1 MREQQ
6 RLDYLQAMG
15 ITQWMPRQPLPNAP
29 QPRWLPADAH
39 PPAPKPHQVGGGGG
53 HMPHP
58 LAAELLHELS
68 GGARSAPV
76 TATVTKAESVVT
88 PTETDSTDS
97 QSVAQAVAE
106 SLAPSAQAETAVA
119 DLTPPRFELHF
130 VRISPNSVWVVDRAD
145 QVERVQAFAWRVLN
159 ALQGNSGFM
168 PATISFRWPF
178 IESATDDQ
186 SRPVALQALAAQWQ
200 FLREQGCQH
209 LITLGGDAREW
220 LSLVGAQPVYSLNS
234 VDDVMGS
241 AVAKRSFW
249 LALQQL
255 PEI

>member
-15 ITQWMPRQPLPNAP
+15 ITQWMPRQPLPHAP
-29 QPRWLPADAH
+29 EPRWLPANAH
-39 PPAPKPHQVGGGGG
+39 PPAAKPHQVGGGGG

-58 LAAELLHELS
+58 LAAELLHEQ
-68 GGARSAPV
+68 SAPPQS
-76 TATVTKAESVVT
+76 AT
-88 PTETDSTDS
+88 
-97 QSVAQAVAE
+97 VAE
-106 SLAPSAQAETAVA
+106 SAVTVGSDDALSTEKADAVLVTEAAHAVADPDQPVA
-119 DLTPPRFELHF
+119 DLTPPRFELYF
-130 VRISPNSVWVVDRAD
+130 VRVSPGSVWVVDRAD

-159 ALQGNSGFM
+159 ALQDSTGFM
-168 PATISFRWPF
+168 PATFSFRWPF
-178 IESATDDQ
+178 IESASDDQ
-186 SRPVALQALAAQWQ
+186 SRPVALQALSAQWQ

-220 LSLVGAQPVYSLNS
+220 LLRVGAQPVVSVNS

-241 AVAKRSFW
+241 AAAKRSFW

-255 PEI
+255 PEL

>member
-29 QPRWLPADAH
+29 KPRWLPADAH
-39 PPAPKPHQVGGGGG
+39 PAAPKPHQVGGGGG

-68 GGARSAPV
+68 GGARPAPV
-76 TATVTKAESVVT
+76 TETVTKAE
-88 PTETDSTDS
+88 PA
-97 QSVAQAVAE
+97 VAQAESSAGLQPAVPTAAE
-106 SLAPSAQAETAVA
+106 TVEPAAQAETALA
-119 DLTPPRFELHF
+119 DMTPPRFELHF

-159 ALQGNSGFM
+159 ALQSNNGFM

-186 SRPVALQALAAQWQ
+186 SRPVALQAVAAQWQ
-200 FLREQGCQH
+200 FLRERGCQH
-209 LITLGGDAREW
+209 LITLGEDAREW
-220 LSLVGAQPVYSLNS
+220 LSLVGAQPVYSLDS